1 MCLNILKTLSIIVAL
16 GVFLNRAVE
25 LLGIPADKLTGAFE
39 KALPQDSSAKPNR
52 NLRIGKLMKPVD
64 EFLGI
69 ANRMSYF

>member
-1 MCLNILKTLSIIVAL
+1 M
-16 GVFLNRAVE
+16 NRAVE

-69 ANRMSYF
+69 ANRMLYF